1 MNPGTD
7 KNPAQATVTN
17 VYNHTMRP
25 TNIYSML
32 DTETVL
38 EVSILAAQ
46 FQLVSVGWSCSC

>member
-1 MNPGTD
+1 MSAGTD
-7 KNPAQATVTN
+7 KNPPQATVTN

-38 EVSILAAQ
+38 EARHRRQASA
-46 FQLVSVGWSCSC
+46 FQA